1 MSDYTRLSGEPSI
14 SEALQC
20 ANSSL
25 WIVPIV
31 ATTACHMHSLSP
43 PGPMYKLTLA
53 VCCVVLQENLPLVK
67 LLRLL
72 VSRTSMDV
80 VPLMV

>member
-1 MSDYTRLSGEPSI
+1 MSVYSRLPISI
-14 SEALQC
+14 VEWEFITVDCTNICL
-20 ANSSL
+20 
-25 WIVPIV
+25 
-31 ATTACHMHSLSP
+31 ATPACHMHSLSP

>member
-1 MSDYTRLSGEPSI
+1 MSDYTRLSTSI
-14 SEALQC
+14 PIKSG
-20 ANSSL
+20 NSSL
-25 WIVPIV
+25 WNVPIV
-31 ATTACHMHSLSP
+31 TTTACHILSLSP

>member
-1 MSDYTRLSGEPSI
+1 MPDYTRLSISI
-14 SEALQC
+14 ATIGD
-20 ANSSL
+20 NSSL
-25 WIVPIV
+25 WIVPVV
-31 ATTACHMHSLSP
+31 ATTACHMHPLSP